1 MMQNTTENTT
11 SSKPDSTAGNIL
23 ITAVLIISI
32 LSMFGAV
39 MSARMISDADATA
52 RYINA
57 NKAFY
62 LADAGVQWARRYL
75 VTTTVNKTFG
85 PATVG
90 GGRVTVQ
97 ITQDNVYTSSG
108 LANQDIYR
116 ITSTATV
123 GNTTR
128 QVEEFRYRGG
138 GTDKDFM
145 FWRENVADEF

>member
-1 MMQNTTENTT
+1 MDIPNNEISQR
-11 SSKPDSTAGNIL
+11 KPDSAAGNIL

-52 RYINA
+52 RYVNG
-57 NKAFY
+57 NKAFF

-75 VTTTVNKTFG
+75 VGSTANKTFG

-97 ITQDNVYTSSG
+97 IQQDNIYTSSG
-108 LANQDIYR
+108 MADQDIYR

-138 GTDKDFM
+138 ANDKDFM
-145 FWRENVADEF
+145 LWRENTADEF